1 MFNLKNST
9 ITLKS
14 IKEAF
19 TMFCIDKQ
27 YLSNQGFN
35 KALDYL
41 FRPPLPKIGNTFLG
55 KKLFNI
61 IDPYKKGQLD
71 QETFCQCLTDI
82 LKNRNY
88 RIILTMN
95 AMMNIPD
102 INKNYVDISDIK
114 TYFFNSYIEGF
125 ILLGDL
131 VDSKKE
137 ELTRENLPVSNSN
150 QLGQWAKNYESIINN
165 QLDEDLQKFKNN
177 LRDDLDY
184 NNFSNWIGIDHNI
197 YLKYDFISLTVA
209 TSLTALDKVK
219 FDDLEL
225 KKNILDNNT
234 TSNPFNNNDENNE
247 NKNNENNNNSSNSI
261 KSIKKKSYEDMPP
274 IIDISFA
281 IGDNLKDCYS
291 NLKNRGFS
299 YVEGDIQLKGGSK
312 FVALGYKRGSDKEPI
327 TDIIGVLQDNNPK
340 KEIISQDGIEFKNV
354 VDKNN
359 NRDIHKGSGGN
370 FLGFYYTRDK
380 SRGDPIKEL
389 IFVCYPQK
397 LSSNTL
403 EVIQSAHS
411 NKVLGNL
418 NINEGRNKDNFNY
431 IIVIR

>member
-1 MFNLKNST
+1 
-9 ITLKS
+9 
-14 IKEAF
+14 
-19 TMFCIDKQ
+19 
-27 YLSNQGFN
+27 
-35 KALDYL
+35 
-41 FRPPLPKIGNTFLG
+41 
-55 KKLFNI
+55 
-61 IDPYKKGQLD
+61 
-71 QETFCQCLTDI
+71 
-82 LKNRNY
+82 
-88 RIILTMN
+88 
-95 AMMNIPD
+95 
-102 INKNYVDISDIK
+102 
-114 TYFFNSYIEGF
+114 
-125 ILLGDL
+125 
-131 VDSKKE
+131 
-137 ELTRENLPVSNSN
+137 
-150 QLGQWAKNYESIINN
+150 
-165 QLDEDLQKFKNN
+165 
-177 LRDDLDY
+177 
-184 NNFSNWIGIDHNI
+184 
-197 YLKYDFISLTVA
+197 
-209 TSLTALDKVK
+209 
-219 FDDLEL
+219 
-225 KKNILDNNT
+225 
-234 TSNPFNNNDENNE
+234 
-247 NKNNENNNNSSNSI
+247 
-261 KSIKKKSYEDMPP
+261 MPP